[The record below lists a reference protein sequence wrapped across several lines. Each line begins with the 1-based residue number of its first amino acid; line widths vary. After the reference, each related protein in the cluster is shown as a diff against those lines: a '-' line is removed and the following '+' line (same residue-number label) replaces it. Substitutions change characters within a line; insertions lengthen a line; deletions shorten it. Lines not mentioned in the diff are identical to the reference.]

1 MSPLSLIAVLLLV
14 LIAAALILAVRASP
28 SSQIGRLRQRFF
40 PPPPPNPNTG
50 VTIIESNGEEYV
62 PPEEAPPPRLSE
74 RIRDAGL
81 RRQRVL
87 VALLALIVVLAGWQI
102 FRLTSAPTPEQFVVL
117 VAPFREPGGTVG
129 QTGREVASALVAG
142 LPEASGQR
150 VIARLLDDAPA
161 DSAAALQAL
170 NRERADALVWGEI
183 TAGGVVDRETL
194 RPQLTYRPSGTSTPL
209 AWDGYAGRF
218 AMPTE
223 YTLASSPLNGARV
236 LPSLLGALA
245 DYQAGHLNSAFTIL
259 GELTNS
265 YPTLVPTLPRALR
278 GNILWARGEFQ
289 QAIEEYQAAIRA
301 INTTDE
307 RKQAALLINNLGAIQ
322 QDAGDAGAT
331 ASFNDTI
338 KALEGGDLSA
348 LRYNLALQNLR
359 DNNSKDAVTS
369 LEIARTPSLLGSD
382 SPPVPMLLALS
393 EAYRQ
398 NGQFGQARAA
408 LEAAQRG
415 ITIDTNSMAPES
427 RNSARARLS
436 ADTGM
441 EQVLIDLSQSANAR
455 GPLEWE
461 LLGSDALTSQQ
472 LDAIRKNLA
481 KTVDDTA
488 VVGQL
493 WTRLAT
499 AKDASGD
506 PVAGQVAI
514 SQAQR
519 AQAQLRVRQ
528 RWLALVE
535 LERGSVQGVRAPSNT
550 IASIWAAIAG
560 DRSPAGQGRAILQD
574 LLNSQP
580 GDVDTIVLLGNIE
593 LLNSQPDN
601 ALTQFN
607 KAAALAPD
615 RAEPVYGQAL
625 AHLAKSERDTARQLL
640 NQAIAIKPAFFP
652 ARQRLIALAEE
663 DQDWQTVVVQRR
675 WFAEN
680 RPSDANTLALA
691 EALRKTDDAGKK
703 EAEALLLPLAN
714 NNNVGAMVALSRLY
728 QQNNDPDGARQ
739 SLERAQ
745 QAAPTNSSVAFEYGK
760 LLEEQEKPDEALT
773 AYQHAVELDT
783 TNTQAHLALGR
794 LYASKGLYNEAG
806 AQYGIA
812 LRAGADD
819 PQELKDIG
827 NVLLKNGEY
836 STAADAFDQAITAR
850 TAANPAPLADG
861 TDPNALL
868 ADLYHGRGQ
877 ANLKQDK
884 LTEAQADELR
894 ALELRN
900 NNFAAAL
907 VGLGDVALQSGNP
920 KGASDRYNAALQL
933 ESISKDERVA
943 ANIGLGR
950 ASGAQEQWT
959 VAQAHFNDA
968 ISADPGSPEAHLWL
982 GEALIRQP
990 NPPAAID
997 AYVAALKLRE
1007 NRYPEAY
1014 FGLAQA
1020 QAADGRPDLAQEN
1033 LALAL
1038 QLKPGYPEALLLQGK
1053 LYEQQGNRDAAL
1065 ASYSKAINT
1074 SDKLAEPYYR
1084 RAMLYVRASNL
1095 DSAAGDL
1102 QSAIDI
1108 QNNFSEAHYWLGRVY
1123 LAQGKTKDAR
1133 SEFVTAI
1140 SNRNGDFADAR
1151 FYQGLAEEQL
1161 GQRTEAVQS
1170 YETALEQNAN
1180 GEWAG
1185 EARTALARL
1194 KQQ

>member
-40 PPPPPNPNTG
+40 PPPPPPANTG
-50 VTIIESNGEEYV
+50 LTIIEPNGEEYT
-62 PPEEAPPPRLSE
+62 PREESAPPRLSE
-74 RIRDAGL
+74 RIRAAGM
-81 RRQRVL
+81 RRQRIL
-87 VALLALIVVLAGWQI
+87 VVLLALIIVLAGWQI
-102 FRLTSAPTPEQFVVL
+102 FSLTNAPTPEQFVVL

-129 QTGREVASALVAG
+129 QTGREVASTLAAS

-150 VIARLLDDAPA
+150 VIARLLNDAPA
-161 DSAAALQAL
+161 DSATALQVL

-209 AWDGYAGRF
+209 TWEGYAGRF

-223 YTLASSPLNGARV
+223 YTLASSPLNGADV
-236 LPSLLGALA
+236 LPNLLGALA
-245 DYQAGHLNSAFTIL
+245 DYNAGHLNSAFTSL
-259 GELTNS
+259 GQLADG
-265 YPTLVPTLPRALR
+265 YPMLVPTLPRALR

-301 INTTDE
+301 IGTTPE
-307 RKQAALLINNLGAIQ
+307 RKQAALLLNNLGAIQ
-322 QDAGDAGAT
+322 QDAGDSGAA

-348 LRYNLALQNLR
+348 LRYNLGLQNLR

-369 LEIARTPSLLGSD
+369 LEIARTPNLLGSD
-382 SPPVPMLLALS
+382 TPPVPMLLSLS

-398 NGQFGQARAA
+398 NGQFEQARAA
-408 LEAAQRG
+408 LESAQRG
-415 ITIDTNSMAPES
+415 ITIDSNSMTPES
-427 RNSARARLS
+427 RNSARGRLA
-436 ADTGM
+436 ADAEM

-461 LLGSDALTSQQ
+461 LLGSDALTIQQ
-472 LDAIRKNLA
+472 LDTIRNNLS

-499 AKDASGD
+499 AKDAASD
-506 PVAGQVAI
+506 LVAGQVAI
-514 SQAQR
+514 NQAQR

-580 GDVDTIVLLGNIE
+580 GDVDTLVLLGNSE

-640 NQAIAIKPAFFP
+640 NQAVALKPAFFP

-663 DQDWQTVVVQRR
+663 DKDWAAVVVQRR

-691 EALRKTDDAGKK
+691 EALSKTDQAGKK

-714 NNNVGAMVALSRLY
+714 KNNIGAMIALSRLY
-728 QQNNDPDGARQ
+728 QQSGDAEGARQ

-745 QAAPTNSSVAFEYGK
+745 QAAPTNSDVAFEYGT
-760 LLEEQEKPDEALT
+760 LLEEQKNQDAALA
-773 AYQHAVELDT
+773 AYQHAVDLDT

-794 LYASKGLYNEAG
+794 LYASKGMYTEAG
-806 AQYGIA
+806 AQYEIA

-819 PQELKDIG
+819 PQALKDIG
-827 NVLLKNGEY
+827 DVLLKNGEY
-836 STAADAFDQAITAR
+836 STAADAYDQAITAR
-850 TAANPAPLADG
+850 TATNPAPLANG

-884 LTEAQADELR
+884 LTEAQTDELR

-920 KGASDRYNAALQL
+920 KGASDRYTAALQL
-933 ESISKDERVA
+933 DSISQDERVA

-950 ASGAQEQWT
+950 ASGAQDQWT

-968 ISADPGSPEAHLWL
+968 IAADPESAEAQLWL

-990 NPPAAID
+990 NPPAAIN
-997 AYVAALKLRE
+997 AYVAALKLRQ

-1038 QLKPGYPEALLLQGK
+1038 QIKPNYPEALLLQGT

-1065 ASYSKAINT
+1065 SSYTRAINT
-1074 SDKLAEPYYR
+1074 STKLAEPYYR
-1084 RAMLYVRASNL
+1084 RAILYLRANNL
-1095 DSAAGDL
+1095 DSAASDL
-1102 QSAIDI
+1102 QSAIDL
-1108 QNNFSEAHYWLGRVY
+1108 QDNFSEAHYWLGRVY
-1123 LAQGKTKDAR
+1123 LAQGKAKDAR
-1133 SEFVTAI
+1133 AEFATAI
-1140 SNRNGDFADAR
+1140 TNRSGDYADAR

-1161 GQRTEAVQS
+1161 GQRTDAVQS
-1170 YETALEQNAN
+1170 YESALEQNAN